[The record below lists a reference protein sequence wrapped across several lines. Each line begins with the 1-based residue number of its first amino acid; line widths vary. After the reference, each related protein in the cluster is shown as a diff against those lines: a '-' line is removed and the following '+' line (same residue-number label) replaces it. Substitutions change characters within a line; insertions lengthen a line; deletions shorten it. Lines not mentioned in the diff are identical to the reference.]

1 MWVRHSDNFPLK
13 VHLFRN
19 MPEEKI
25 ARVSKL
31 VRDYYILVP
40 DNENVEEAIR
50 TQMRLAYVRYR
61 SELAAHYRSFD
72 SHEEALRHQS
82 PRIRNVDDWAITCD
96 FFNTDL
102 KFKAASEKAR
112 ATRKAQVLNHTN
124 GTESF
129 ARKAYYRARKNLPID
144 PLSMFM
150 VTHKARK
157 LGKLC
162 EDCEQVRRGEVN
174 YTPEEIYAMVVD
186 PCRIGAKRARKSK
199 VATRFSLYE
208 KNEAQVAAFQEQLDS
223 EKKKVAKQDKEI
235 SKLQRRERNLRE
247 YLNEVLK
254 TLGCDPVP
262 DDIEDESL
270 DEREHEVDDG
280 FTWDDLQEDEN
291 DYAGDNDDL
300 QVDGFADDNDDNQ
313 EKELSGEDE

>member
-1 MWVRHSDNFPLK
+1 
-13 VHLFRN
+13 

-40 DNENVEEAIR
+40 DDENTEEAIR

-72 SHEEALRHQS
+72 SHEEALRHPS
-82 PRIRNVDDWAITCD
+82 PRIRNVDDWAIMCD

-112 ATRKAQVLNHTN
+112 DARKAQVLNHTN

-129 ARKAYYRARKNLPID
+129 ARKAYDRARKNLPID

-162 EDCEQVRRGEVN
+162 EDWQV
-174 YTPEEIYAMVVD
+174 
-186 PCRIGAKRARKSK
+186 
-199 VATRFSLYE
+199 
-208 KNEAQVAAFQEQLDS
+208 Q
-223 EKKKVAKQDKEI
+223 I
-235 SKLQRRERNLRE
+235 SFN
-247 YLNEVLK
+247 
-254 TLGCDPVP
+254 
-262 DDIEDESL
+262 
-270 DEREHEVDDG
+270 H
-280 FTWDDLQEDEN
+280 
-291 DYAGDNDDL
+291 
-300 QVDGFADDNDDNQ
+300 
-313 EKELSGEDE
+313 